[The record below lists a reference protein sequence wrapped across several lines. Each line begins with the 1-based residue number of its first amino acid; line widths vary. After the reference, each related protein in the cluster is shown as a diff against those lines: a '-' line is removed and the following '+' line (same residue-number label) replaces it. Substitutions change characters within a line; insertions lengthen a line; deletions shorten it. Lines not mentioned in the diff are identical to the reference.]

1 MMILPAGDFVRFV
14 LYRLVSFSQESFV
27 VPAN

>member
-1 MMILPAGDFVRFV
+1 MMILAGDFIRLV
-14 LYRLVSFSQESFV
+14 LYRLVSFSQGSFV